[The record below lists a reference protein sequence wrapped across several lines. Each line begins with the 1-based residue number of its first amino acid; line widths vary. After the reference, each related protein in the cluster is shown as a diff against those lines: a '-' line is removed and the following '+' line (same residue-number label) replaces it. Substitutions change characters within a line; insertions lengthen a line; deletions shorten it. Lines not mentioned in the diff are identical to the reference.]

1 MVITRNISKLL
12 QTLSTRLLSE
22 TCIVEETFVEAAF
35 QRYIATVTKRKKE
48 KEKEKKNRSK
58 GSKH

>member
-35 QRYIATVTKRKKE
+35 QRYIATVKKKKKRKRKRKE
-48 KEKEKKNRSK
+48 K
-58 GSKH
+58 